1 MSRLTAQPLLARETL
16 ASRTINRGK
25 LYLVLFALLLPTV
38 GATLLFTYYP
48 QYAAIKYSFFKW
60 DGQETEEFR
69 GLANFRRAFFE
80 DPLFWDS
87 FQLTFVLLLAN
98 LVKMWPSILTAVVL
112 HRIRSERWQY
122 IYRVLFVIPMIIPG
136 VVGLLI
142 WKSFYDP
149 STGVVNKVLSATG
162 MMNVLQWADAALPPM
177 SQALMPVRA
186 ATVDLVFGNVW
197 GLTIVGLALLTLPA
211 LRKTTGRLMG
221 VTGMFVVAGWLNW
234 GVLLGRYDHFVL
246 WSLIMA
252 VVPLALKR
260 TNVFGPWP
268 RVVKLS
274 AVGLLSLAVLAV
286 LTTMIW
292 TKTSGAFDTG
302 RPVWLGQTQL
312 IVPAIVFWGFP
323 WVGTVGVLIYLA
335 GLQAIPGDVYE
346 AADLDGLSSWGKFT
360 HIELPLMLTQVRIN
374 LVFMTIGTLTDYGL
388 ILLLLGPGGGTGNA
402 GMVPGLYAYR
412 KAFLDNEYGYACALG
427 MVMFVI
433 IMIITLIYQKFV
445 KIDK

>member
-80 DPLFWDS
+80 DPLFWNS
-87 FQLTFVLLLAN
+87 FLLTFILLIAN
-98 LVKMWPSILTAVVL
+98 FFKMIPSILTAVVL
-112 HRIRSERWQY
+112 HRIRSQRWQY
-122 IYRVLFVIPMIIPG
+122 IYRVLFVVPMIIPG
-136 VVGLLI
+136 IVGLLI

-149 STGVVNKVLSATG
+149 STGVVNKFLSASG
-162 MMNVLQWADAALPPM
+162 LMYVLAWADQSLPSVAMALTPW
-177 SQALMPVRA
+177 RTW
-186 ATVDLVFGNVW
+186 TVDLLFGNIW
-197 GLTIVGLALLTLPA
+197 GMGLVGLAWLLLPLARNSVARWIVFSNVLFAVGYLVWVVLYGQFFYFLLWSILMISVPLWVRKAPPLGSAPAVLRWSGFACVAIALLALLLTMVWT
-211 LRKTTGRLMG
+211 RTT
-221 VTGMFVVAGWLNW
+221 N
-234 GVLLGRYDHFVL
+234 
-246 WSLIMA
+246 
-252 VVPLALKR
+252 
-260 TNVFGPWP
+260 
-268 RVVKLS
+268 
-274 AVGLLSLAVLAV
+274 
-286 LTTMIW
+286 
-292 TKTSGAFDTG
+292 AFDSG
-302 RPVWLGQTQL
+302 RPVWLGHTQL
-312 IVPAIVFWGFP
+312 IIPAIIFWGFP

-335 GLQAIPGDVYE
+335 GLQSISEDIYE
-346 AADLDGLSSWGKFT
+346 AADLDGLSSFGKLIY
-360 HIELPLMLTQVRIN
+360 IELPLMLGQVRIN
-374 LVFMTIGTLTDYGL
+374 LIFMTIGTLTDYGL
-388 ILLLLGPGGGTGNA
+388 LLLLLGPSGGPGNA